1 MREVWIEDGKKW
13 RVLGIPIAGTR
24 LFLSGINKL
33 LMLWFSKILNK
44 ADYHGFMYG
53 RGVGS
58 YWKEILEKKLYES
71 DYIMELDI
79 SANFNKIDK
88 KTLFEKLSKE
98 GNLP

>member
-1 MREVWIEDGKKW
+1 
-13 RVLGIPIAGTR
+13 
-24 LFLSGINKL
+24 
-33 LMLWFSKILNK
+33 
-44 ADYHGFMYG
+44 MYG